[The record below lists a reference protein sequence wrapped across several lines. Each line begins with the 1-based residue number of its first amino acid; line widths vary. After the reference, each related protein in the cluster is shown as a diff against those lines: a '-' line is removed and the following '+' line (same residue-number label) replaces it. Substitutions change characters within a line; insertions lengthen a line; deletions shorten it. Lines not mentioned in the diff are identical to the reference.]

1 MIKRAKSPPGS
12 LRRNNR
18 RDSARLNCLECSAS
32 GYTRPSHGFE
42 TIVVHELAKQ
52 FEETIAEESFTGL
65 KQGVINFIS
74 ENHFKRFVMIIRSA
88 GFVDASLIGGQ
99 NPLNFA
105 YILYL
110 RGRKDEIPAADPES
124 LVRRWFVMAVLTQR
138 YSGNPETAFDLDIRQ
153 VGQRGMANHVNAVV
167 EAELSTGFWNTLLP
181 QEMET
186 SSATSPYFRIFQ
198 AAQVKLCDPGF
209 LSKDIKV
216 TDLILNRCDVHHL
229 FPKEYL
235 KEAKIPRGRYN
246 QIANFADKIK
256 KLAKQLNIIQ
266 YCNGFCRFA
275 ASACEINRGFD
286 SLHPL
291 QVVHNKELIMR

>member
-1 MIKRAKSPPGS
+1 VALLSG
-12 LRRNNR
+12 RNFQ
-18 RDSARLNCLECSAS
+18 
-32 GYTRPSHGFE
+32 T
-42 TIVVHELAKQ
+42 KQ
-52 FEETIAEESFTGL
+52 FEETIAEESFSGL

-88 GFVDASLIGGQ
+88 GFIDASLVGGQ
-99 NPLNFA
+99 NALNFA

-110 RGRKDEIPAADPES
+110 RGRKDGIPAADLES
-124 LVRRWFVMAVLTQR
+124 LVRRWFVMTVLTQR
-138 YSGNPETAFDLDIRQ
+138 YSGNPETAFDFDIRQ

-186 SSATSPYFRIFQ
+186 SSAASPYFRTFQ

-229 FPKEYL
+229 FPKGYL

-246 QIANFADKIK
+246 QIANFA
-256 KLAKQLNIIQ
+256 LAQT
-266 YCNGFCRFA
+266 
-275 ASACEINRGFD
+275 EINIAIGARAPSDYMRAVLAQCENGKKRYGGITDIEQLRENLRVHCIPEGIENMQIENYDGFL
-286 SLHPL
+286 SARRQLMA
-291 QVVHNKELIMR
+291 QRIKEYFSML